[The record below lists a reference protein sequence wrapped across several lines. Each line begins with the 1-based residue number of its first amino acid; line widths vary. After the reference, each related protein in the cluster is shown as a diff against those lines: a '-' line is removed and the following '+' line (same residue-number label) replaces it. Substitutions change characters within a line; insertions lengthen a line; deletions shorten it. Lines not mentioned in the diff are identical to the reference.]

1 MVHRTIRMWAVVIAV
16 IGAVTIASPAF
27 AGTAVERSGS
37 CSGNSDWNLKLNP
50 GNGAIEV
57 EFQVDSNVAGQHW
70 RVRIFQNGDKIFA
83 ARKTTRD
90 PSGSFTARVTA
101 NDTAG
106 TDRFRGVASQA
117 ATGESCVG
125 RASI

>member
-1 MVHRTIRMWAVVIAV
+1 MRIMFRAVIAAIV
-16 IGAVTIASPAF
+16 ILSAMALAPLAS
-27 AGTAVERSGS
+27 AGTAVVREGS
-37 CSGNSDWNLKLNP
+37 CSGNSDWKLKLNP

-57 EFQVDSNVAGQHW
+57 EFEVDSNVVGQHW

-83 ARKTTRD
+83 GRKITRA
-90 PSGSFTARVTA
+90 PSGSFTARVSA
-101 NDTAG
+101 NDTVG
-106 TDRFRGVASQA
+106 TDRFRGVATQA